1 MLGQRLKAD
10 FEEQM
15 ARAKNERRSNM
26 SVLSGIAGSRV
37 TGGSPRKGGESVKK
51 SGRSTTV

>member
-1 MLGQRLKAD
+1 
-10 FEEQM
+10 M

-26 SVLSGIAGSRV
+26 SVLSGIGASRV
-37 TGGSPRKGGESVKK
+37 TGGSPSKGGESVKK

>member
-10 FEEQM
+10 FEEQI

-26 SVLSGIAGSRV
+26 SVLSGIGGSRMV
-37 TGGSPRKGGESVKK
+37 GGSPRKGGESVKK